1 MKKSNSIPILFSLLL
16 LQACS
21 VTPEQ
26 CNSSNADV
34 SLIGKMHCD
43 YSGGY
48 SHQVR
53 EREQDLVRAQ
63 AENAMFHQVYQD
75 ITAQQNATRLSLNE
89 QKQQQ
94 DKLNRSLNKL
104 LSELRGRHS
113 DKALVQ
119 QQLTRLEQD
128 LAAASEVSGG
138 QNPAELA
145 ARKAELEM
153 LQQQVNR
160 LQFSLGYE

>member
-1 MKKSNSIPILFSLLL
+1 MLSLLL

-21 VTPEQ
+21 VTPDQ

-34 SLIGKMHCD
+34 SLIGKMRCD

-48 SHQVR
+48 SHQIR
-53 EREQDLVRAQ
+53 EREQDLARAQ

-75 ITAQQNATRLSLNE
+75 ITAQQSATRLTLE
-89 QKQQQ
+89 QQKQYQ
-94 DKLNRSLNKL
+94 DKLNRSLNQL
-104 LSELRGRHS
+104 LNELRSRHS
-113 DKALVQ
+113 DKVLVQ
-119 QQLTRLEQD
+119 QQLTKLEQE
-128 LAAASEVSGG
+128 LVAANQTSGG